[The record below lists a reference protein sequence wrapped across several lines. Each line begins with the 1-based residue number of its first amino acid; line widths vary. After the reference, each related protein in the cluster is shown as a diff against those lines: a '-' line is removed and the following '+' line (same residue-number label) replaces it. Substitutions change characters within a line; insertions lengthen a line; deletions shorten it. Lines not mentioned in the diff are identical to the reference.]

1 MQFSSSKQEPEK
13 KTFKCYSCCFILPS
27 LLTLTNLAYRLLFRY
42 VNITIKPHAWLR
54 EQNEMTVG
62 VFYREDPKAQL
73 LLKALQGPRR
83 SATLDRSHKTA
94 RK

>member
-42 VNITIKPHAWLR
+42 VNITIKPQHNLYKLFIPGLR
-54 EQNEMTVG
+54 T
-62 VFYREDPKAQL
+62 
-73 LLKALQGPRR
+73 
-83 SATLDRSHKTA
+83 
-94 RK
+94 